1 MIEERARII
10 SCSDDYAVVE
20 TQRKTSCGAC
30 SMNKACGTG
39 VLAKV
44 FKDKVAQLKVKNT
57 IQAKVGEEVIVGVE
71 ESAMLRGSFL
81 VYMLPLLML
90 ILFALLGEEIARQL
104 LIGHVELVSISFALL
119 GLFVALWWVRR
130 HTSNNAGQ
138 NRYQAVI
145 LRRSEYI

>member
-1 MIEERARII
+1 MIEERATII
-10 SCSDDYAVVE
+10 SCDAGYAVVE

-44 FKDKVAQLKVKNT
+44 FKDKVARLRVKNT
-57 IQAKVGEEVIVGVE
+57 IEAAVGEEVIVGVE
-71 ESAMLRGSFL
+71 EAAMVRGSFL

-104 LIGHVELVSISFALL
+104 LIGNVELVSIGFALF
-119 GLFVALWWVRR
+119 GLFIALWWVRR
-130 HTSNNAGQ
+130 HTSNNSAQ

-145 LRRSEYI
+145 LRRS

>member
-1 MIEERARII
+1 MIEEQARVI
-10 SCSDDYAVVE
+10 SCDGAYAVVE

-44 FKDKVAQLKVKNT
+44 FKDKMARLKVKNS
-57 IQAKVGEEVIVGVE
+57 IEAKVGEEVIVGVE
-71 ESAMLRGSFL
+71 EAAMLRGSFL

-104 LIGHVELVSISFALL
+104 LIVQVELVSICFALM
-119 GLFVALWWVRR
+119 GLFIALWWVRR
-130 HTSNNAGQ
+130 HTSNNSGQ

-145 LRRSEYI
+145 LRRS